1 MASPRIRGLFHLVV
15 VYIVWGSTYLAIR
28 IAVREGSGFPA
39 FTMAGMRVLAASLIL
54 FAWVVLSG
62 KRLRVGKRTLGVL
75 AVSGVLLWLGGNG
88 LVSWAERRA
97 DSGYS
102 ALLIGALPLWVT
114 IMESI
119 VDRRMPTWRL
129 VAALLVGLAG
139 VAVLN
144 GPVILD
150 GSSQDVYA
158 AVALVAAAV
167 SWGIGVIYQ
176 KRKAPVLDA
185 EVSSGYQ
192 QLAGA
197 FGLFLAA
204 LATGE
209 PRPAPIPEAW
219 AAWGYLV
226 IFGSVI
232 AFTSFIKAL
241 RLLPTSVVMTY
252 AYVNPVVAV
261 ILGRLVLGEP
271 INAWTVGGTVL
282 IVLGVMGVFHER
294 RVVSGR
300 EAAGSKA
307 SERRDPN
314 RLDKT
319 AD

>member
-1 MASPRIRGLFHLVV
+1 
-15 VYIVWGSTYLAIR
+15 
-28 IAVREGSGFPA
+28 
-39 FTMAGMRVLAASLIL
+39 MAGMRVLAAGLIL
-54 FAWVVLSG
+54 FSWVALSG
-62 KRLRVGKRTLGVL
+62 KRLWVGRRTLGVL
-75 AVSGVLLWLGGNG
+75 VVSGVLLWLGGNG

-97 DSGYS
+97 ESGYS

-114 IMESI
+114 IMESVI
-119 VDRRMPTWRL
+119 DRRMPTWRL
-129 VAALLVGLAG
+129 VAALLIGLAG

-144 GPVILD
+144 GPVLLE
-150 GSSQDVYA
+150 GSSQDLYA
-158 AVALVAAAV
+158 AIALVGAAV

-204 LATGE
+204 VATGE
-209 PRPAPIPEAW
+209 PGPEPIPEAW
-219 AAWGYLV
+219 AAWAYLV
-226 IFGSVI
+226 VFGGVI

-271 INAWTVGGTVL
+271 ITAWTVGGTLL

-294 RVVSGR
+294 RTAQARETPRSGTSVR
-300 EAAGSKA
+300 SRSEA
-307 SERRDPN
+307 
-314 RLDKT
+314 LDKT
-319 AD
+319 SD